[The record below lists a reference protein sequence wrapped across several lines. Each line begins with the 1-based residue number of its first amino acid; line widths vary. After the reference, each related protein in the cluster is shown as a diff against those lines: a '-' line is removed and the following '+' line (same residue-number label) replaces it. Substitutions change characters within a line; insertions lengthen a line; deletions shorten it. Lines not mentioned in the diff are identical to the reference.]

1 MTLSLPICAYM
12 ISKKIDGC
20 VFVSTEDYLQL
31 QHLKRKK
38 KREMQYVGFV
48 LAQQW
53 ERRSNTLPEHLYK
66 PISAH
71 WYTGGVKKFEKS
83 FKLSGGFLFY
93 NKELKTKVLVNTF
106 AS

>member
-38 KREMQYVGFV
+38 KERDAVRRFCFSPTVGKTFQYI
-48 LAQQW
+48 A
-53 ERRSNTLPEHLYK
+53 
-66 PISAH
+66 
-71 WYTGGVKKFEKS
+71 
-83 FKLSGGFLFY
+83 
-93 NKELKTKVLVNTF
+93 
-106 AS
+106 

>member
-31 QHLKRKK
+31 QHLKRKKKRKEK

-71 WYTGGVKKFEKS
+71 WYTGGVKKFKKS
-83 FKLSGGFLFY
+83 FKLSGVFCFIIK
-93 NKELKTKVLVNTF
+93 N
-106 AS
+106 

>member
-38 KREMQYVGFV
+38 KEKKKRERCSTQV
-48 LAQQW
+48 L
-53 ERRSNTLPEHLYK
+53 
-66 PISAH
+66 
-71 WYTGGVKKFEKS
+71 F
-83 FKLSGGFLFY
+83 
-93 NKELKTKVLVNTF
+93 
-106 AS
+106 

>member
-38 KREMQYVGFV
+38 KEKKKERDAVRRFCFSPTVGKTFQYI
-48 LAQQW
+48 A
-53 ERRSNTLPEHLYK
+53 
-66 PISAH
+66 
-71 WYTGGVKKFEKS
+71 
-83 FKLSGGFLFY
+83 
-93 NKELKTKVLVNTF
+93 
-106 AS
+106 